1 MNRTEY
7 KNQHIKEHYDRVNLV
22 IPKGQKEAL
31 KSFCQKLN
39 ISVNEYIK
47 LLIIDDTSSGKSKLL
62 SKLNGFNEEQ
72 HKLLDKWQI
81 PSKYR
86 DMIQDFYYS
95 KEDGYFVRLKEGYI
109 NDVTKSK
116 IIHVDKM
123 KEVRAIINKSRK
135 CL

>member
-1 MNRTEY
+1 MRRTEY
-7 KNQHIKEHYDRVNLV
+7 KNKHIKEHYDRVNLV

-31 KSFCQKLN
+31 KSFCQELN

-47 LLIIDDTSSGKSKLL
+47 LLIIDDTRSGGSKLL
-62 SKLNGFNEEQ
+62 AKLNGFTEEQ
-72 HKLLDKWQI
+72 QKLLDKWQV
-81 PSKYR
+81 PAKYR

-95 KEDGYFVRLKEGYI
+95 KEDGYFIRLKEGYI

-123 KEVRAIINKSRK
+123 KEARAIINKSRK